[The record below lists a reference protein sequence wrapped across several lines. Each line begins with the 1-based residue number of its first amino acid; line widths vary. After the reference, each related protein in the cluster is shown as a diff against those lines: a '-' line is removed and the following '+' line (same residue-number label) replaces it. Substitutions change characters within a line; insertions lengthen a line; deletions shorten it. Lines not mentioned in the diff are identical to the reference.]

1 MQILSGPRQVGE
13 TALARAAA
21 ANISGQNHHASADSP
36 GSTDA
41 NWIVQQW
48 NIARRLQQ
56 NTPVLLVLDE
66 IHKSPRWSEAV
77 KML

>member
-1 MQILSGPRQVGE
+1 MQVLSGPRQVGK
-13 TALARAAA
+13 TTLARAAA
-21 ANISGQNHHASADSP
+21 THFGGHSHYASADSP
-36 GSTDA
+36 GLPDA

-48 NIARRLQQ
+48 DIARRLQQ
-56 NTPVLLVLDE
+56 NTPALLVLDE